1 MSINVWP
8 GFAYDSLFDEAELS
22 HEDNAIFEALG
33 TQNFEVVLERLDSTI
48 RIMEATGDDAGAYP
62 QRRRSIAEALGK
74 AVLGV
79 HVPRSSLPD
88 ETLERL
94 RLALRQ
100 HRWVFSTSYDLLTYY
115 AAAVNDFFGFVDFF
129 WNPDGAFDEA
139 TITLGPD
146 DRQTRLLFLHGAVHL
161 VVLGDGRTCK
171 RKQTFLP
178 LLDQFGHPHAG
189 DARARP
195 LMITEGLSGQKAA
208 AIAANDYLSYA
219 SRMLRDC
226 NSPLVVFGH
235 SLSDQDQ
242 HLIDAINA
250 NVGRPVAIS
259 LTDQGRRN
267 NRQRQYEIR
276 ARLESLTVYFFDAA
290 THPFGSKDL
299 RVPGASRWQFLRAAR
314 RVVGAA

>member
-1 MSINVWP
+1 
-8 GFAYDSLFDEAELS
+8 
-22 HEDNAIFEALG
+22 
-33 TQNFEVVLERLDSTI
+33 
-48 RIMEATGDDAGAYP
+48 
-62 QRRRSIAEALGK
+62 
-74 AVLGV
+74 
-79 HVPRSSLPD
+79 
-88 ETLERL
+88 
-94 RLALRQ
+94 
-100 HRWVFSTSYDLLTYY
+100 
-115 AAAVNDFFGFVDFF
+115 
-129 WNPDGAFDEA
+129 
-139 TITLGPD
+139 
-146 DRQTRLLFLHGAVHL
+146 
-161 VVLGDGRTCK
+161 
-171 RKQTFLP
+171 
-178 LLDQFGHPHAG
+178 
-189 DARARP
+189 
-195 LMITEGLSGQKAA
+195 MITEGLSGQKAA